1 MPANLD
7 RRTILGA
14 GATAAASAGLLG
26 VAGPASASRTRPRPG
41 AHHLLSPSPQAC
53 LPDPPVHLPPVPGML
68 GNRRAN
74 EMWYQLDQKTLYAP
88 VPGIRQ
94 AYLAINKYAAKY
106 GGVDVGPLV
115 VWLMTYK
122 APGYPESF
130 RSWAAPIAKPLAFIS
145 DVLISNFDDYYSICS
160 TNLVNAFGWFGEG
173 VLYDPR
179 RIKTGDPVH
188 TMEDFP
194 PLPYPIW
201 YAYSRAMMLLG
212 ISPKRWQTLVQLI
225 SFACAVQ
232 IIAKPSQKHVNPP
245 LEPWLVRQA
254 ADVMLSLDVQELDR
268 YFADFPYPPGL
279 AKALPKSSRR
289 STVLG

>member
-7 RRTILGA
+7 RRTFLGA
-14 GATAAASAGLLG
+14 SATAAASASLLG
-26 VAGPASASRTRPRPG
+26 AADTASASSIRPRPG
-41 AHHLLSPSPQAC
+41 AQHLLSGPQQAC
-53 LPDPPVHLPPVPGML
+53 LPDPPVHLPHVPGML

-74 EMWYQLDQKTLYAP
+74 EMWYQLDQKTLYDP

-122 APGYPESF
+122 APGYPGSF

-145 DVLISNFDDYYSICS
+145 DVLLSNFEDYYSLCS

-179 RIKTGDPVH
+179 RIKTGDPVPRVS
-188 TMEDFP
+188 EFRPGKWVKGVLD
-194 PLPYPIW
+194 
-201 YAYSRAMMLLG
+201 RLG
-212 ISPKRWQTLVQLI
+212 G
-225 SFACAVQ
+225 
-232 IIAKPSQKHVNPP
+232 
-245 LEPWLVRQA
+245 QA
-254 ADVMLSLDVQELDR
+254 AAWQACGR
-268 YFADFPYPPGL
+268 PADGS
-279 AKALPKSSRR
+279 A
-289 STVLG
+289 